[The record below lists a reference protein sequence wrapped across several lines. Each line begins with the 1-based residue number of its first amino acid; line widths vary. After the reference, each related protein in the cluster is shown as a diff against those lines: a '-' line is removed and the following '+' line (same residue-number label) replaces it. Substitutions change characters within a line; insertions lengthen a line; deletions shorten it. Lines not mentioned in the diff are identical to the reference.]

1 MGMAKRKAD
10 FTGSLDGF
18 VTDYFKKAKCERTSK
33 LFQDNNGA
41 PKESENVFERF
52 IKYLKRKQTENINDD
67 LGFEINFGAYKPKVK
82 LPILSARKQLQT
94 KKNSSEPKKEN
105 KIDIPKDFIK
115 KIKKLGMNVDDAE
128 VLYKTK
134 IDWTAVYSTNKIY
147 CTEQT
152 CDYHTELTLGDQ
164 KLNEHLISV
173 H

>member
-1 MGMAKRKAD
+1 M
-10 FTGSLDGF
+10 
-18 VTDYFKKAKCERTSK
+18 
-33 LFQDNNGA
+33 
-41 PKESENVFERF
+41 
-52 IKYLKRKQTENINDD
+52 
-67 LGFEINFGAYKPKVK
+67 
-82 LPILSARKQLQT
+82 PILSARKQLQT
-94 KKNSSEPKKEN
+94 KKNPSEPKKEN

-152 CDYHTELTLGDQ
+152 CDYHTELGDQ

-173 H
+173 HGYGEYPCQYSLCRFIGVSKVRY